1 MLRSVNIIFNLRNR
15 EVKIILYPKKKKKK
29 KNTSRHE
36 VRDRLKYQVPIEFKL
51 ESRAD
56 VKCVML
62 ISVCL
67 PFSRRKQKKNIQEK
81 YREKWEPHA
90 RESNLYFGALSEI
103 LLVLILIQ
111 DANRI
116 LMVDFLGS
124 LLIHSIE
131 SSFRRRLNNSLSS
144 LMMLFVIYIRLSIIY
159 PLTAVSTS

>member
-1 MLRSVNIIFNLRNR
+1 MNIIFNLRNR

-29 KNTSRHE
+29 NTSRHE
-36 VRDRLKYQVPIEFKL
+36 VHDRLKYQVPIEFKL
-51 ESRAD
+51 ELRAD

>member
-1 MLRSVNIIFNLRNR
+1 M
-15 EVKIILYPKKKKKK
+15 
-29 KNTSRHE
+29 
-36 VRDRLKYQVPIEFKL
+36 RDRLKYQVPIEFKL
-51 ESRAD
+51 ELRAD

-67 PFSRRKQKKNIQEK
+67 PFSRRKKNIQEK

-90 RESNLYFGALSEI
+90 RESNLYFGALSET